1 MQILQLCIFPVWI
14 VRGFP
19 ECSGLGRVVAV
30 AVTKQMWRRWCGI
43 ICECKICYLC
53 SAMACHCSLTSCLAT
68 IRWNIISPDQTQ
80 CPGPLPVPPLAY
92 LHLAY
97 ALCRLTAAAQ
107 GVPEILISKYHT
119 HLGSQ
124 NTKWQNNKFY
134 ITFYH
139 DWHRYSRGG
148 RRRWSVDSKQSAAP
162 THW

>member
-1 MQILQLCIFPVWI
+1 MQVLHLCIFPVWI

-30 AVTKQMWRRWCGI
+30 AVTKQMWWWWCGI

-97 ALCRLTAAAQ
+97 AGSLPQLRVSQKYRFFKITD
-107 GVPEILISKYHT
+107 ILDHKMT
-119 HLGSQ
+119 E
-124 NTKWQNNKFY
+124 NKID

-148 RRRWSVDSKQSAAP
+148 RRRWSVDSKQCAAP